1 VSIGEYDEKEE
12 KRENVKKID
21 SFNISNMETLIT
33 LNDFEEVTIEKRPLR
48 NYTKAHS
55 QKPVLIYL
63 GDDTTDEDVFKMI
76 QEEDL
81 GIGIL
86 IS

>member
-1 VSIGEYDEKEE
+1 MSIGEYDEKEE

-33 LNDFEEVTIEKRPLR
+33 LNDYEDVTIEKRPLR
-48 NYTKAHS
+48 NSKAHS

-63 GDDTTDEDVFKMI
+63 GDDTTDEDVFRVI